1 MHVCSICFESR
12 SRAGGSES
20 NKKPT
25 IAKSMRAKDSTK
37 IGCNAKSI
45 QSQGTPE

>member
-1 MHVCSICFESR
+1 MHVCFICFESR

-25 IAKSMRAKDSTK
+25 IAISMGAEDYRT
-37 IGCNAKSI
+37 GYNAKSI
-45 QSQGTPE
+45 QSQGMPE